1 MSTILLISS
10 TALWVAVLFLGFFL
24 LGALRALGIL
34 RWQLEQLQATT
45 PSRLGRDGLRLGK
58 KAPGFR
64 LPCANPSVVARS
76 PDRAAVGPVE
86 WSGRETAPQQMVEI
100 ALADFAGRKVL
111 LVFTQSGCSPC
122 KAIVPELNRLEQRG
136 THQVLVVNN
145 AAPDKTCAWASEVD
159 ARFPVLA
166 QENHALS
173 KRYQAFATPFAFLID
188 EKGIITSRGL
198 AGSKQHLN
206 FVLSGAGK
214 KEETSES
221 ESSTELADGELS
233 AISVS
238 PTKEV
243 EHV

>member
-1 MSTILLISS
+1 MTTFLLISS
-10 TALWVAVLFLGFFL
+10 IAFWLAVLFLGFLL

-34 RWQLEQLQATT
+34 KWQLEQLQATT

-58 KAPGFR
+58 KAPDFT
-64 LPCANPSVVARS
+64 LPCTNVGRIFNPSYDGASVS
-76 PDRAAVGPVE
+76 
-86 WSGRETAPQQMVEI
+86 
-100 ALADFAGRKVL
+100 LHDFAGRKVL

-136 THQVLVVNN
+136 SHQVLVVNN
-145 AAPDKTCAWASEVD
+145 AAPDKTRAWVTEVD

-188 EKGIITSRGL
+188 EKGIITSKGL
-198 AGSKQHLN
+198 AGSRQHLN

-221 ESSTELADGELS
+221 ESSTEPADGELS
-233 AISVS
+233 TSSVS
-238 PTKEV
+238 PTMEV
-243 EHV
+243 GHV

>member
-1 MSTILLISS
+1 MTSSVSTMLWLVSYLIL
-10 TALWVAVLFLGFFL
+10 WAVVFFLGFLL

-34 RWQLEQLQATT
+34 KWQLEQLQATT

-58 KAPGFR
+58 KAPAFN
-64 LPCANPSVVARS
+64 LPSTNGKEVALG
-76 PDRAAVGPVE
+76 DY
-86 WSGRETAPQQMVEI
+86 
-100 ALADFAGRKVL
+100 AGRKVL

-122 KAIVPELNRLEQRG
+122 KAIVPELNRLEERG

-145 AAPDKTCAWASEVD
+145 AELEKTRAWANEVN

-166 QENHALS
+166 QENHTLS
-173 KRYQAFATPFAFLID
+173 KRFQAFATPFAFLID
-188 EKGIITSRGL
+188 EKGIITSKGL

-233 AISVS
+233 TTSVS
-238 PTKEV
+238 PAKEV
-243 EHV
+243 HHV

>member
-1 MSTILLISS
+1 MSTFLLIS
-10 TALWVAVLFLGFFL
+10 TIVLWTAVLFQGFLL

-34 RWQLEQLQATT
+34 KWQLEQLQATT
-45 PSRLGRDGLRLGK
+45 PSRMGRDGLRLGK
-58 KAPGFR
+58 KAPAFR
-64 LPCANPSVVARS
+64 LPSAHGK
-76 PDRAAVGPVE
+76 D
-86 WSGRETAPQQMVEI
+86 I
-100 ALADFAGRKVL
+100 ALADFAGHKVL

-145 AAPDKTCAWASEVD
+145 AAPEKTRAWATEVD

-166 QENHALS
+166 QENYALS

-188 EKGIITSRGL
+188 EKGIITSKGL

-221 ESSTELADGELS
+221 ESSTEPADGELS
-233 AISVS
+233 TTSVS
-238 PTKEV
+238 PTKET